1 VLAVLGRR
9 AVLLGLATTVLSWVG
24 VFAGFTYIA
33 PILTRITGF
42 SEAAI
47 SPILLVFG
55 GGLVIGNLLGGRLA
69 DQRLVPTMLGSLA
82 ALSVVLFAM
91 TFAIHSQVLAVVA
104 IGLFGAAAFA
114 TVAPLQM
121 WVLDKAEGAGQG
133 LASSFNIAAFN
144 LGNAIGAW
152 LGGFVID
159 HGPGLG
165 AVTWVAGLV
174 PLAAIAVALAALRLE
189 ARDERLVPAAG
200 CPDAAE

>member
-1 VLAVLGRR
+1 
-9 AVLLGLATTVLSWVG
+9 
-24 VFAGFTYIA
+24 
-33 PILTRITGF
+33 
-42 SEAAI
+42 
-47 SPILLVFG
+47 
-55 GGLVIGNLLGGRLA
+55 
-69 DQRLVPTMLGSLA
+69 MLGSLA

-189 ARDERLVPAAG
+189 ARDERLVPAAA